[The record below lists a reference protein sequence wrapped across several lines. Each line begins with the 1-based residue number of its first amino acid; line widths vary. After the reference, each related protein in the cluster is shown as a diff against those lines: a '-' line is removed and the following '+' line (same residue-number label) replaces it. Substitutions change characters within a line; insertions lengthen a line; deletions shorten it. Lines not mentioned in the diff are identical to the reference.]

1 MIGEIRDRE
10 TAAIACRAATIGPL
24 VLGGLPAGDIL
35 IALARLLELGVEPS
49 LLASTL
55 RAILVQRFVRLLC
68 DACKEPYKPNPE
80 FLRKANIPPDKV
92 EVFYRRPQNPQQV
105 CSRCGGTGF
114 VGQTGIFELLVVTDA
129 MREMIRR
136 GPELEP
142 IKVEARKN
150 GLIYIAE
157 DGLLRVIQGRT
168 SIEELL
174 RAIKE
179 GTP

>member
-1 MIGEIRDRE
+1 M
-10 TAAIACRAATIGPL
+10 
-24 VLGGLPAGDIL
+24 
-35 IALARLLELGVEPS
+35 
-49 LLASTL
+49 
-55 RAILVQRFVRLLC
+55 RLLC

-105 CSRCGGTGF
+105 CPRCGGTGF

-136 GPELEP
+136 GPELES
-142 IKVEARKN
+142 IKGEARKN

-157 DGLLRVIQGRT
+157 DGLLKVIQGRT